1 MKFTG
6 EYCIPGV
13 SPKRIEDDHVQR
25 YRFAAQFVRGRRVLD
40 IACGTG
46 YGASLLGN
54 AGATHVDGVD
64 ISDDVL
70 AYAKSHYTTSSIH
83 FSMGD
88 IATFH
93 SPTPYDVITCFETI
107 EHVREADRVLA
118 NLHSLL
124 KEGGTLL
131 ISSPNRPITSPL
143 AKSAHD
149 KPKNPHHVR
158 EFTIAELR
166 YPLEKMGFKIEGVYG
181 QRHRRHFKNPLMRKI
196 QKRIFKPDDR
206 SSPAVTPVQNREPRY
221 FLLVARKTA

>member
-25 YRFAAQFVRGRRVLD
+25 YRFAAQYVRGKRVLD

-70 AYAKSHYTTSSIH
+70 AYAQSHYATNTIH

-88 IATFH
+88 ITRFH
-93 SPTPYDVITCFETI
+93 SSIPYDVITCFETI
-107 EHVREADRVLA
+107 EHVRELDRVLA

-124 KEGGTLL
+124 KTGGMLL

-143 AKSAHD
+143 AKSIHD

-158 EFTIAELR
+158 EFTIPELR
-166 YPLEKMGFKIEGVYG
+166 YPLEKLGFKIEGVYG
-181 QRHRRHFKNPLMRKI
+181 QRFRRLMGSALMRKI

-221 FLLVARKTA
+221 FLIVAQKV